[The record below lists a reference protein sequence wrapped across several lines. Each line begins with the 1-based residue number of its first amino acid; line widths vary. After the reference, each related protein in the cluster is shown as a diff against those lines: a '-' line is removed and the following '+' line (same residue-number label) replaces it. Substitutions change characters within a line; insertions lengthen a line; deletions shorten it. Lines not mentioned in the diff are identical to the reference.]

1 MRSDYQLPSTY
12 ARTPFG
18 AGIICRFLV
27 GAMLVAYAVRV
38 VAEVMF
44 GA

>member
-27 GAMLVAYAVRV
+27 GAMLIACAVRV
-38 VAEVMF
+38 VAEVVL